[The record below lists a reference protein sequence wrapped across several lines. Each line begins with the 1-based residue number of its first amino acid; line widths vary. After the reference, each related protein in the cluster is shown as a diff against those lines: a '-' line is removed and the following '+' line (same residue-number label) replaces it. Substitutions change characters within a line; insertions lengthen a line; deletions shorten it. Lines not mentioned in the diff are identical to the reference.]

1 MKKESKKD
9 ILISQMRRR
18 IEISN
23 SMNIEQVEILHE
35 LMESLMREKFFPSAS
50 LEILLGTLELKE
62 AEFLKDNNVDL
73 FALYLMRA
81 KKHFYTALLADNQ
94 EFQANYGLFE
104 AALLEENYSE
114 AENQL
119 DYYLEKMEGESNYIL
134 VYQLLGELM
143 GQSQRKRRGNE
154 NYIFDVKVDYEP
166 MLCNYSL
173 AIEALQRKDY
183 QKAIKHISIC
193 QTLNDRKGLGID
205 FSSVLGLLNTIFLSH
220 QNNRKKTFRDAFA
233 RTSNVGERVLIA
245 QKLLELD
252 SQDVESNFLYMDAYI
267 DLKAYNPLLECIK
280 RVKALK
286 ISKEQEE
293 MLELYERIIQE
304 VSLES
309 LHLKD
314 IYRTLDKGQRLRSE
328 GLYLEEIDTYLKA
341 LQVIHFP
348 YFYVKLAEAYY
359 EMGNLEKSLE
369 YGNHYLEIGYLYYV
383 PISILFYMIYKKQ
396 GESEKALM
404 QALDC
409 YKKARMKERGIPLN
423 DWMNRLNSYSQ
434 QSGSFSVLPKK
445 YIYKGKN

>member
-1 MKKESKKD
+1 
-9 ILISQMRRR
+9 
-18 IEISN
+18 
-23 SMNIEQVEILHE
+23 
-35 LMESLMREKFFPSAS
+35 
-50 LEILLGTLELKE
+50 
-62 AEFLKDNNVDL
+62 
-73 FALYLMRA
+73 
-81 KKHFYTALLADNQ
+81 
-94 EFQANYGLFE
+94 
-104 AALLEENYSE
+104 
-114 AENQL
+114 
-119 DYYLEKMEGESNYIL
+119 
-134 VYQLLGELM
+134 
-143 GQSQRKRRGNE
+143 
-154 NYIFDVKVDYEP
+154 
-166 MLCNYSL
+166 
-173 AIEALQRKDY
+173 
-183 QKAIKHISIC
+183 
-193 QTLNDRKGLGID
+193 
-205 FSSVLGLLNTIFLSH
+205 
-220 QNNRKKTFRDAFA
+220 
-233 RTSNVGERVLIA
+233 
-245 QKLLELD
+245 
-252 SQDVESNFLYMDAYI
+252 MDAYI

-314 IYRTLDKGQRLRSE
+314 IYRTLDKGQKLRSE

-369 YGNHYLEIGYLYYV
+369 YGNYYLEIGYLYYV